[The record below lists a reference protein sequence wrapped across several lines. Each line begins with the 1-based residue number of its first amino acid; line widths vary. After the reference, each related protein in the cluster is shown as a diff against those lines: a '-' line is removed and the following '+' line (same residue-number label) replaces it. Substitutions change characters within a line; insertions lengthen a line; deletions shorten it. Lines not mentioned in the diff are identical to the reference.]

1 MLVFPLVTSQ
11 KCNSEAF
18 CYPIETYNDSL
29 RSLKCFLGQWHVVI
43 ILVLFSFFYNLGQVS
58 KKNCVVFFSFVVC
71 FRLIILF

>member
-1 MLVFPLVTSQ
+1 MLVFSLVTSQ

-43 ILVLFSFFYNLGQVS
+43 ILVLFSFFITS
-58 KKNCVVFFSFVVC
+58 ARFRKKIALFSFLLS
-71 FRLIILF
+71 FALGS